1 MFVTHE
7 PKVNDLLTS
16 RVKSNLKQFSI
27 FYGLMNQI
35 HLFLKR
41 IIATISETWILQGWV
56 LNVISTLYSILSE
69 SLQETNLEWL
79 GGEFS
84 WMLVQKID

>member
-1 MFVTHE
+1 M
-7 PKVNDLLTS
+7 
-16 RVKSNLKQFSI
+16 I
-27 FYGLMNQI
+27 QI
-35 HLFLKR
+35 HLLLKS

-84 WMLVQKID
+84 WKLFQKID

>member
-1 MFVTHE
+1 M
-7 PKVNDLLTS
+7 L
-16 RVKSNLKQFSI
+16 
-27 FYGLMNQI
+27 QI
-35 HLFLKR
+35 HLLLKS

-84 WMLVQKID
+84 WKLFQKID

>member
-1 MFVTHE
+1 M
-7 PKVNDLLTS
+7 
-16 RVKSNLKQFSI
+16 I
-27 FYGLMNQI
+27 QI
-35 HLFLKR
+35 HLSLKS
-41 IIATISETWILQGWV
+41 IIATISETWIIQGWV

-84 WMLVQKID
+84 WKLFQKID